1 MTQELEF
8 HISVTP
14 VGTDDYLV
22 RTERVAPGVP
32 LAEEQVTW
40 PVEHWLAVASQ
51 LMNNPLLGLLQESAG
66 PTYRD
71 KVLPASRQGANP
83 SARQEKAKSETGQ
96 LNASPDAAQGLN
108 LVAVGLEL
116 YNFLFQGT
124 LRDSWMTAR
133 GIAHNRGQ
141 VLRLRLGLKGNRLP
155 RLPWEVLYAGE
166 RPIATGT
173 DVAFSRYQ
181 PAKTAPQP
189 FAQSKDTANSAAT
202 LQILMVLSA
211 PTDLE
216 SLELKREALHLQEEL
231 QKRSLTN
238 SMGGALAM
246 QLTVLEQPD
255 RNSLT
260 QALEQ
265 GQYQVFHYAGHSNLG
280 AAGGE
285 LYLVSR
291 KTGLTETLNGD
302 DLAGLLAN
310 NGIQLAVFN
319 SCHSAHTP
327 ISDATVSAGERN
339 LAEALVKRGIPAVL
353 AMAESI
359 PDDVALT
366 LAKLFYRNLDRGYP
380 VDLSLSRA
388 RQGLISA
395 YGSNQL
401 YWALP
406 ILYLQPEFDGYLT
419 CNYRTNEQLS
429 SPAEVSEPPAS
440 RLSPIPGELPELSAL
455 DLAEVEDIYEDL
467 ADVPDDDPAVA
478 EAPAV
483 VSDFLRQLTDPT
495 PSSDEPGLAPRSD
508 RFLLQDEELEALESE
523 IYPQRPEAK
532 AAVARRGSQI
542 QAREAGNGY
551 RERGKFNFSV
561 LSCRRSLALVALGAL
576 GATAVWLLGVWF
588 FREQIFLQSQQPPAL
603 WPSMMLAPSL
613 REDLSVDLKKAGT
626 PQVLASAIAKFRKG
640 DMIGGQLAV
649 EALLDRVA
657 LIPAKVALDAVPK
670 QRQDDP
676 AINFLKGRLAWQFV
690 QAGTPE
696 NSLDSPRTY
705 WERAV
710 EKKPNSPLYY
720 NALGFAH
727 YAEGNLKAASEAW
740 FQVVR
745 MQQASGGLAAPAPDE
760 KQLLAPA
767 TLSVTSQDILTAYAG
782 LGLVRLK
789 SARNKPEAEKKI
801 LLSKALKLQQMVMDR
816 DPVSFQLPTLD
827 SNWIWS
833 PQAIADWQSL
843 QQLKR

>member
-14 VGTDDYLV
+14 VGADDYLV

-32 LAEEQVTW
+32 LAEEQVSW
-40 PVEHWLAVASQ
+40 PVEQWLAVASQ

-66 PTYRD
+66 PTSRE
-71 KVLPASRQGANP
+71 KVLPASREGANP
-83 SARQEKAKSETGQ
+83 SARHERPDSETGQ
-96 LNASPDAAQGLN
+96 LFAAPDAAQGLN
-108 LVAVGLEL
+108 LVAVGREL
-116 YNFLFQGT
+116 YSFLFQGT

-133 GIAHNRGQ
+133 GIAQNRGQ

-181 PAKTAPQP
+181 PAKTAAQP
-189 FAQSKDTANSAAT
+189 FGQGKDTGYCAAT

-231 QKRSLTN
+231 QRRSLTN
-238 SMGGALAM
+238 SMGGTLAM

-260 QALEQ
+260 QALEE

-319 SCHSAHTP
+319 SCRSAHTP
-327 ISDATVSAGERN
+327 ISDATASAGERN

-419 CNYRTNEQLS
+419 SNYRTNEQLS
-429 SPAEVSEPPAS
+429 SPAEASEPPAS
-440 RLSPIPGELPELSAL
+440 RLSRSPIAAEFPEIPAL
-455 DLAEVEDIYEDL
+455 DLAAVEDIYEEL
-467 ADVPDDDPAVA
+467 AYEDAAVA

-483 VSDFLRQLTDPT
+483 VSDFLRQLMNPA
-495 PSSDEPGLAPRSD
+495 PSSDEPGLAHPSD
-508 RFLLQDEELEALESE
+508 RFLLQEEELEALEPE
-523 IYPQRPEAK
+523 IYRQRPEAK
-532 AAVARRGSQI
+532 AAAARRGSAAP
-542 QAREAGNGY
+542 AREAGDGY
-551 RERGKFNFSV
+551 RERAKVNFSV
-561 LSCRRSLALVALGAL
+561 LSCRRSLSLVALGVL
-576 GATAVWLLGVWF
+576 GATAVGLLGVGL
-588 FREQIFLQSQQPPAL
+588 FRAQIFPQPQQPQAL
-603 WPSMMLAPSL
+603 WPSMMLAPPL
-613 REDLSVDLKKAGT
+613 KEDLSADLKKGGT
-626 PQVLASAIAKFRKG
+626 PQVVASAIAKFRKG

-657 LIPAKVALDAVPK
+657 LYPAKVALDAVPK

-705 WERAV
+705 WHRAV

-720 NALGFAH
+720 NTLGFAL

-740 FQVVR
+740 FQVVKL
-745 MQQASGGLAAPAPDE
+745 QEASAALAAPAPDE
-760 KQLLAPA
+760 KQLAAPA
-767 TLSVTSQDILTAYAG
+767 TPSVTSRDVLTAYAG
-782 LGLVRLK
+782 LALVRLK
-789 SARNKPEAEKKI
+789 SARTQPGADKQV
-801 LLSKALKLQQMVMDR
+801 LLSKALKLQQMVMAH
-816 DPVSFQLPTLD
+816 DPVNFQLPALAN
-827 SNWIWS
+827 NWMWS

>member
-14 VGTDDYLV
+14 VGADDYLV

-40 PVEHWLAVASQ
+40 PVEQWLAVASQ
-51 LMNNPLLGLLQESAG
+51 LMNNPLLGLLQEGAG

-71 KVLPASRQGANP
+71 KVLPASREGAN
-83 SARQEKAKSETGQ
+83 SAARHEKPDSDTGQ
-96 LNASPDAAQGLN
+96 RFSAPDAAGGLN
-108 LVAVGLEL
+108 LVAVGREL

-133 GIAHNRGQ
+133 GIAQNRGQ

-181 PAKTAPQP
+181 PAKTAAQS
-189 FAQSKDTANSAAT
+189 FGQSKDTGYCAST

-231 QKRSLTN
+231 QRRSLTN
-238 SMGGALAM
+238 SMGGTQAM

-260 QALEQ
+260 QALEE

-419 CNYRTNEQLS
+419 SNYRTAEQLS
-429 SPAEVSEPPAS
+429 SLAEAAEPPAS
-440 RLSPIPGELPELSAL
+440 RLSRSPVAPEFPELSAL
-455 DLAEVEDIYEDL
+455 DLAEVEDIYQDL
-467 ADVPDDDPAVA
+467 AYEDVAVD

-483 VSDFLRQLTDPT
+483 VSDFLRQLINPAPGSDDPGAAP
-495 PSSDEPGLAPRSD
+495 PSDGFPLP
-508 RFLLQDEELEALESE
+508 EEEQQALEPE
-523 IYPQRPEAK
+523 IYRQRPDPK
-532 AAVARRGSQI
+532 PGDARRGSAAP
-542 QAREAGNGY
+542 AREVGNGY
-551 RERGKFNFSV
+551 RKRGKTNFSV
-561 LSCRRSLALVALGAL
+561 LSCRRSVALVALGVL
-576 GATAVWLLGVWF
+576 GATAVGLLGVWA
-588 FREQIFLQSQQPPAL
+588 FREQIFPQPEQPPAL
-603 WPSMMLAPSL
+603 WPPGMFAPPL
-613 REDLSVDLKKAGT
+613 REDSSADLNKGT
-626 PQVLASAIAKFRKG
+626 APQVVASAIAKFRKG

-657 LIPAKVALDAVPK
+657 LLPAKVALDAVPK

-690 QAGTPE
+690 QAGTPDR
-696 NSLDSPRTY
+696 SLDSPRTY

-720 NALGFAH
+720 NALGFAL
-727 YAEGNLKAASEAW
+727 YAEGNLKAASDAW

-745 MQQASGGLAAPAPDE
+745 MPQASGELAPPAPDE
-760 KQLLAPA
+760 KQQLPRG
-767 TLSVTSQDILTAYAG
+767 TPSVASRDVLTAYAG
-782 LGLVRLK
+782 LALVRLK
-789 SARNKPEAEKKI
+789 SARTQSGTEKQF
-801 LLSKALKLQQMVMDR
+801 LLSKAVKFQQMVMAQ
-816 DPVSFQLPTLD
+816 DPVNFQLPALAK
-827 SNWIWS
+827 NWMWS

>member
-14 VGTDDYLV
+14 VGTDEYLV

-32 LAEEQVTW
+32 LAEELVSW
-40 PVEHWLAVASQ
+40 PVENWLAVASQ
-51 LMNNPLLGLLQESAG
+51 LMNDPLLGWLQDSAD
-66 PTYRD
+66 PTFGE
-71 KVLPASRQGANP
+71 KLLPAFWEGANP
-83 SARQEKAKSETGQ
+83 SGGQKKLDPDTGQ
-96 LNASPDAAQGLN
+96 LFSAPEAAQGLN
-108 LVAVGLEL
+108 LVALGREL

-124 LRDSWMTAR
+124 LRDSWITAK
-133 GIAHNRGQ
+133 GIAKNRGQ

-189 FAQSKDTANSAAT
+189 FCQGKDTGNCAAT

-216 SLELKREALHLQEEL
+216 SLQLKREALHLQEEL
-231 QKRSLTN
+231 QRRSLTN

-260 QALEQ
+260 QALEV

-285 LYLVSR
+285 LYLVSS

-302 DLAGLLAN
+302 DLAGLLVN

-319 SCHSAHTP
+319 SCRSAHTP
-327 ISDATVSAGERN
+327 TSEATVSAGERN

-406 ILYLQPEFDGYLT
+406 ILYLQPEFDGYLGGERH
-419 CNYRTNEQLS
+419 RTGQMS
-429 SPAEVSEPPAS
+429 SPADISTPP
-440 RLSPIPGELPELSAL
+440 PGQQARWPSAGEFPEFHELDEA
-455 DLAEVEDIYEDL
+455 AVEDIDEELDDED
-467 ADVPDDDPAVA
+467 VA
-478 EAPAV
+478 AREAPAV
-483 VSDFLRQLTDPT
+483 VSDFLRQLTDPA
-495 PSSDEPGLAPRSD
+495 PSLDEPGLAPPSD
-508 RFLLQDEELEALESE
+508 RFVLQDEELPALESE
-523 IYPQRPEAK
+523 LYRQRPEAK
-532 AAVARRGSQI
+532 AGAARRGSAAP
-542 QAREAGNGY
+542 ARETGNGF
-551 RERGKFNFSV
+551 RETGKVNLSV
-561 LSCRRSLALVALGAL
+561 LSFRRSLFLVALGVL
-576 GATAVWLLGVWF
+576 GATAVGLLGVWF
-588 FREQIFLQSQQPPAL
+588 FREQIFPQPPQQ
-603 WPSMMLAPSL
+603 LAFRPPGMFLPPL
-613 REDLSVDLKKAGT
+613 REDLSVDINKGSI
-626 PQVLASAIAKFRKG
+626 PQVAASARAKFRQG
-640 DMIGGQLAV
+640 DIIGGQLAV
-649 EALLDRVA
+649 EELLDRVA
-657 LIPAKVALDAVPK
+657 LVPALVALDAVPK

-676 AINFLKGRLAWQFV
+676 AINFLKGRLAWQFI
-690 QAGTPE
+690 QGRTPD
-696 NSLDSPRTY
+696 NSLDSPRSY
-705 WERAV
+705 WEKAV
-710 EKKPNSPLYY
+710 EKKPNSPFYY
-720 NALGFAH
+720 NALGFAL
-727 YAEGNLKAASEAW
+727 YAEGNLKAASDAW
-740 FQVVR
+740 LQVVKL
-745 MQQASGGLAAPAPDE
+745 QEASASPAAPAPDE
-760 KQLLAPA
+760 KQHAPPA
-767 TLSVTSQDILTAYAG
+767 TPSVTSREVLTAYAG
-782 LGLVRLK
+782 LALVRLK
-789 SARNKPEAEKKI
+789 SAPNQPAAEKQM
-801 LLSKALKLQQMVMDR
+801 LLSKAIKLQQMVMAQ
-816 DPVSFQLPTLD
+816 DPVNFQLPALAK
-827 SNWIWS
+827 NWMWS
-833 PQAIADWQSL
+833 QQAIADWQSL